1 MYLKKTC
8 TRRFNTGVSLKNYEI
23 TGNRNTEY
31 IELQIEMI
39 RQFTKH
45 LSNEYRIIDF
55 IIMHSD
61 EIQIQTCEDG
71 VCEIITW
78 EIDSKLCFK

>member
-23 TGNRNTEY
+23 SGNRNTEY

-45 LSNEYRIIDF
+45 LSNEYRIIDYIF
-55 IIMHSD
+55 MYSD
-61 EIQIQTCEDG
+61 KMVIQVNEEGMTEET
-71 VCEIITW
+71 VW
-78 EIDSKLCFK
+78 EIDDELSFK